1 MSKVKKSFT
10 GRPGYFFFCYAGDR
24 KRTIFQVGLVS
35 LKSWLHFGF
44 RIKTGGLS
52 PSTFTTTELSSPLQF
67 SGYHNLV
74 RVDPDYL
81 KRKLTAF
88 SYQLSL
94 QRALLDVDRGL
105 GLVKLILV
113 SQEKPSNS
121 IQKLFMTETVSTV
134 IVKSYLVYSRIQSP
148 AII

>member
-1 MSKVKKSFT
+1 M
-10 GRPGYFFFCYAGDR
+10 
-24 KRTIFQVGLVS
+24 
-35 LKSWLHFGF
+35 
-44 RIKTGGLS
+44 
-52 PSTFTTTELSSPLQF
+52 ELSSPLQF
-67 SGYHNLV
+67 FGHHNLV

-94 QRALLDVDRGL
+94 QRGLLDIDRGL

-134 IVKSYLVYSRIQSP
+134 IVKSYLLYSRIQPP